1 MICFYTQMILL
12 PLSYCKLQSCSIPIN
27 VWKVSSL
34 SFSWLLSLTVV
45 HVHIAVHHVVHH
57 VVHGMC
63 LSTIPCMCTISCTLQ
78 CMTCACAPCTL
89 CTSPLQRRRG
99 SVVYEQGTFSKFN
112 NWFFHIS
119 CFTAYCTPHWEYDM
133 VGGSED
139 GHRQHAT

>member
-1 MICFYTQMILL
+1 MRTIKALKGNISQGFGCHSTCVYIETYKNIRMICFYTQMILL

-112 NWFFHIS
+112 N
-119 CFTAYCTPHWEYDM
+119 
-133 VGGSED
+133 
-139 GHRQHAT
+139 